1 MRPMPSL
8 AVLGLVSVSL
18 VKSSTPILGQKLAY
32 RPPSSATATYQMVD
46 TTRVA
51 MTTPD
56 GSSSISGRTTLTYRL
71 TFQPDG
77 NAVRAS
83 ADLTTFEGQLELPS
97 GALMPVSRNEA
108 GIGSFVTALDGRGM
122 VEFDS
127 RRWRSDS
134 QFPLLVD
141 PYEAIFP
148 RLTGVEMELGDSW
161 VDTVTTRS
169 AGGGTRVVAYT
180 YTLVSDTVV
189 DDRAHLRVAV
199 SGDSRLTSTED
210 GVSVSLTGS
219 EAGSYLWDIERGLV
233 ACWAVSRSYEGS
245 AGPATMAVDATTR
258 VKLEN

>member
-1 MRPMPSL
+1 MPSL
-8 AVLGLVSVSL
+8 AVLGLVSASL
-18 VKSSTPILGQKLAY
+18 VKSGTPILGQKLAY
-32 RPPSSATATYQMVD
+32 RLPSSATAAYQMVD
-46 TTRVA
+46 TTSVA
-51 MTTPD
+51 MATPD
-56 GSSSISGRTTLTYRL
+56 GSSAISGRTTLTYRL

-148 RLTGVEMELGDSW
+148 RLPGVEMELGDSW
-161 VDTVTTRS
+161 GDTVTTRS

-210 GVSVSLTGS
+210 GVSVNLAGS
-219 EAGSYLWDIERGLV
+219 EAGSYLWDMERGLV